1 VGVIVPDA
9 DICKHWASENQI
21 EEGWTMAT
29 LCANSRFKA
38 AVMEQMK
45 SAGST
50 AKLKGFEVV
59 RDIHLEAELFSVEN
73 DLLTPTFKLK
83 RPQVQSQSLSLA
95 QLCRVSRD
103 IPPPPPPFPHSGQD
117 QIPEEH
123 RRDVRPRPC
132 NQHRMCASNH
142 DAALAG
148 TACSTR
154 LRLLSPKR
162 TRTPLT
168 PKRLPKPI
176 SSKVN
181 IAAGTALPCA
191 QRLNQPILPRSA
203 RRKRAEHGAHRT
215 QATKTRWHLL
225 HTQHLTTRHT

>member
-1 VGVIVPDA
+1 
-9 DICKHWASENQI
+9 
-21 EEGWTMAT
+21 MAT
-29 LCANSRFKA
+29 LCANPRFKA

-83 RPQVQSQSLSLA
+83 RPQVQFQSLSLA

-103 IPPPPPPFPHSGQD
+103 IPPPTPFPHSGQD

-132 NQHRMCASNH
+132 NQHRFCASNH
-142 DAALAG
+142 DAAPAG

-168 PKRLPKPI
+168 PERLPKPI

-181 IAAGTALPCA
+181 IAACTALPCA

-203 RRKRAEHGAHRT
+203 GGSVRARRAPHAGNNNALAFTAH
-215 QATKTRWHLL
+215 AAAH
-225 HTQHLTTRHT
+225 HTSHLTSGFMGDPAGQPNVTANCG